1 MQNLIQIK
9 VEVFSQSCAQAKRQ
23 KVAIFKVFFF
33 IKKFSKLSKCKK
45 KILKKQMFLPK
56 LISCFH
62 LQNVDCYYC

>member
-23 KVAIFKVFFF
+23 KVAIFKVFFL

-45 KILKKQMFLPK
+45 KKSK
-56 LISCFH
+56 CFY
-62 LQNVDCYYC
+62 LN